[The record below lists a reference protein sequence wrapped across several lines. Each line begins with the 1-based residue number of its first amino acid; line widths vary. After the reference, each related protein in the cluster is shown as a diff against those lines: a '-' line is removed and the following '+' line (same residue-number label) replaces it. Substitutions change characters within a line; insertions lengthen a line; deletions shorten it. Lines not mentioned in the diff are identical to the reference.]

1 MQAERQILQFDTIAR
16 ETPGIHTLNNGL
28 QVLMVPTNSNVT
40 TLNITYRVGSR
51 NEGLCQTGD
60 THILEHMMF
69 GGSMHFK
76 GQEGMWKL
84 EEMGAVLNATT
95 YLDRTNYFEVL
106 ETKHLADALDRE
118 ADRMLQPLLSAE
130 KLRSEMT
137 VVRNEYER
145 GENSMFN
152 RMNSKMMNCAFLEH
166 PYRHSTIGYL
176 KDIENV
182 TAGSLKEYHH
192 RYYKPNNATLVMTGN
207 IPTNAMQMVRD
218 RFDTIP
224 QGTTAEIRVVE
235 PPQHGMRRFYE
246 SGPAGIVG
254 IGFKAPAGL
263 HPHAVELELLA
274 YNINNNGIFE
284 HLVKDGT
291 LFNVS
296 ANWQR
301 MKDPFLFSIWAS
313 APDPIRAEEAIW
325 NVLRQKPHFEL
336 PKKAVRNLWNSQ
348 CESSQGMAAEINEA
362 IARGDWRDVWCRHK
376 VLEECDGSN
385 MWSYFDPQQATVGI
399 MMNGPKA
406 RAMPDGKYEAFD
418 PDISCRARQAGDVQ
432 VTEQGTFMDSDN
444 VHLRIEYQSDAPEV
458 VNALIADMTTKGCGR
473 FGAQEIQTLMGSNG
487 VIRQTEATP
496 NGYALCYHGPSSS
509 IDLIMKELQH
519 PQYSAQELRN
529 AVKLHA
535 QSLYIS
541 QENPDQISVQVLK
554 HQLFGTPMPMNNLE
568 YLNAV
573 RDIRQEARP
582 TKITA
587 AGPPDVIEKIKTLH
601 VTGFEPKSLDDRPD
615 AVGQQHLQMDKASC
629 AVAWGCRT
637 KVSAPLMLAA
647 SALGGGFAG
656 RLMKDVRDKQGLTY
670 GIYAGVK
677 DNMLLIKS
685 SFNPTLLRKG
695 VDATENIVA
704 EWRHGI
710 TAEELH
716 THKNMILGKRAVMQD
731 DVDKYVNFT
740 HCSKISSDDI
750 RAVTLEDVNKALDE
764 LPALFR
770 VTTGPNTEL

>member
-1 MQAERQILQFDTIAR
+1 MQQATRQILQTDIAR
-16 ETPGIHTLNNGL
+16 ETPGIHTLSNGL
-28 QVLMVPTNSNVT
+28 QILMVPTNSNVT

-69 GGSMHFK
+69 GGSLHFK
-76 GQEGMWKL
+76 GQDGMWKL

-106 ETKHLADALDRE
+106 ETKYLPNALDRE

-130 KLRSEMT
+130 KLKSEMT

-145 GENSMFN
+145 GENSVFN

-182 TAGSLKEYHH
+182 TAGNLKEYHH
-192 RYYKPNNATLVMTGN
+192 KYYKPNNATLVMTGN
-207 IPTNAMQMVRD
+207 IPTNAMQMVKD
-218 RFDTIP
+218 RFESIP
-224 QGTTAEIRVVE
+224 KGTTAEIRVVE

-246 SGPAGIVG
+246 TGPAGIVG
-254 IGFKAPAGL
+254 IGFKTPAGL

-313 APDPIRAEEAIW
+313 APDPQRAEEAIW
-325 NVLRQKPHFEL
+325 KVIQNKPSFEL

-348 CESSQGMAAEINEA
+348 CESSQGMASEINEA

-385 MWSYFDPQQATVGI
+385 MWSYFNPQQATVGI
-399 MMNGPKA
+399 MMHGPKA
-406 RAMPDGKYEAFD
+406 QAVPDGKYQAFD
-418 PDISCRARQAGDVQ
+418 PDISCNAKKGGV
-432 VTEQGTFMDSDN
+432 VSVSEEGTFMDCDN

-458 VNALIADMTTKGCGR
+458 INALIADMTTKGCGK
-473 FGAQEIQTLMGSNG
+473 FDAQEIQKLMGSNG
-487 VIRQTEATP
+487 VIRETEATP
-496 NGYALCYHGPSSS
+496 NGYALCYHGPASS
-509 IDLIMKELQH
+509 IDLMMKELQN
-519 PQYSAQELRN
+519 PQYSPQELRN

-541 QENPDQISVQVLK
+541 QGDPDKISIQVLK
-554 HQLFGTPMPMNNLE
+554 HNLFGTPMPMNNLE
-568 YLNAV
+568 HLHTV
-573 RDIRQEARP
+573 RDIRKEVRP

-601 VTGFEPKSLDDRPD
+601 VSGWRVREREASGGGGKE
-615 AVGQQHLQMDKASC
+615 HIQMDKSSC
-629 AVAWGCRT
+629 AVAWGCYA
-637 KVSAPLMLAA
+637 KKSAPLVLAA

-656 RLMKDVRDKQGLTY
+656 RLMKDVRDKKGLTY
-670 GIYAGVK
+670 GIYAGIK
-677 DNMLLIKS
+677 DNMFVIKS
-685 SFNPTLLRKG
+685 SFNPTLLHKG

-704 EWRHGI
+704 DWRHGI

-716 THKNMILGKRAVMQD
+716 THKNMILGQRAVMQD
-731 DVDKYVNFT
+731 DVDKYVKFT
-740 HCSKISSDDI
+740 HCSNISSDEI
-750 RAVTLEDVNKALDE
+750 RAVTLEDVNKALSE
-764 LPALFR
+764 LPQLFR
-770 VTTGPNTEL
+770 VTTGPDPI